1 MTDRAV
7 REDCVIG
14 GKRIRKG
21 QLVAVVLS
29 AANRDPKHFSDPD
42 RLDLGRVDNH
52 HLSFGQGNHFCL
64 GSQLAKLEAEIA
76 IGTLVRRFP
85 DFTGNPDPP
94 GWIRSIVLRG
104 PVALPLR
111 LA

>member
-1 MTDRAV
+1 MAGEWSPVSVD
-7 REDCVIG
+7 
-14 GKRIRKG
+14 
-21 QLVAVVLS
+21 
-29 AANRDPKHFSDPD
+29 
-42 RLDLGRVDNH
+42 LDLDVHGR
-52 HLSFGQGNHFCL
+52 LCL

-94 GWIRSIVLRG
+94 GWIRSIILRG

>member
-7 REDCVIG
+7 REDCGIG
-14 GKRIRKG
+14 GKRIRRG
-21 QLVAVVLS
+21 QLVAVILS
-29 AANRDPKHFSDPD
+29 AANRDPDRFADPD
-42 RLDLGRVDNH
+42 RLDLGRGDNH
-52 HLSFGQGNHFCL
+52 HLAFGQGNHFCM

-85 DFTGNPDPP
+85 DFTGDTDACA
-94 GWIRSIVLRG
+94 WRRSIVLRG
-104 PVALPLR
+104 PMSVPLQ